1 MLYVTYVKNKSD
13 IKPVISLDANSALVE
28 SVHFQKLLGGSVTV
42 VVEEIETKP
51 FLHNVKDEFMDGNY
65 G

>member
-13 IKPVISLDANSALVE
+13 IKPVISLDANSALAE
-28 SVHFQKLLGGSVTV
+28 SMHLQKLLGRSATV

-51 FLHNVKDEFMDGNY
+51 FLHNVKDEFMDGQY

>member
-13 IKPVISLDANSALVE
+13 IKPVISLDPNSALAE
-28 SVHFQKLLGGSVTV
+28 SVHFQKLLGGSATV

-51 FLHNVKDEFMDGNY
+51 FLHNVKDEFMDGHY

>member
-1 MLYVTYVKNKSD
+1 MLYVTYAKGKPD
-13 IKPVISLDANSALVE
+13 IKPVISLDAQTALSE
-28 SVHFQKLLGGSVTV
+28 SKHLEILLGDSATV

-51 FLHNVKDEFMDGNY
+51 FLHNVKDEFMDGLY